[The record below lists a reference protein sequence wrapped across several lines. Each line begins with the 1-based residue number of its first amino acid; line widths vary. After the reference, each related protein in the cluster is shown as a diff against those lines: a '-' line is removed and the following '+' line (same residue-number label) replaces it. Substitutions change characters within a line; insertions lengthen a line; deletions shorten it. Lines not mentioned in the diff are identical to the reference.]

1 MDLYTCVVVQYI
13 HNLQVLVHLRAS
25 LGLGLSHQLL
35 PPKPLERE
43 VNVFPI
49 PQTLSP
55 LSTCHPVLP
64 WVPALFKGTLPF
76 VGTEETLLSVASSKH
91 LLIPSAGSNLSFLQ
105 PPHFPLDTFT
115 HTTLFFG
122 YFPLSTFNFCYIFTF
137 YLSYMCLNSLRAGS
151 GLETSFYSPII

>member
-1 MDLYTCVVVQYI
+1 MYLPSQ
-13 HNLQVLVHLRAS
+13 HHFLS
-25 LGLGLSHQLL
+25 LGQPYLRLYGTSHCWLYFPHTIPDALPPPLHPSPAFKVLL
-35 PPKPLERE
+35 PL
-43 VNVFPI
+43 
-49 PQTLSP
+49 
-55 LSTCHPVLP
+55 LP
-64 WVPALFKGTLPF
+64 SA
-76 VGTEETLLSVASSKH
+76 ASSKH

-115 HTTLFFG
+115 RTTLFFG